1 MLVCILK
8 IKEMT
13 NLIPKRRR
21 QIARAAFDLY
31 VLDKLINEGLVGEDG
46 KIESRYLNNTAKEV
60 GCRAHSL
67 SIAIVMACRRLISDP
82 AKETLPAEEEA
93 AVLLAV
99 AKYRIKEISVP
110 LKNFKR
116 ELGNLTADINE
127 RYPSLHLKTQE
138 LLQHIYPIYIEVLD
152 EVFGF

>member
-1 MLVCILK
+1 M
-8 IKEMT
+8 

-46 KIESRYLNNTAKEV
+46 KIEIRYLNNAAKEV
-60 GCRAHSL
+60 GCKAHSL
-67 SIAIVMACRRLISDP
+67 SIAIMMACRRLISDQP
-82 AKETLPAEEEA
+82 KETLPPEEEA

-116 ELGNLTADINE
+116 EFGNVTADINE
-127 RYPSLHLKTQE
+127 RYPGLHLKTAE
-138 LLQHIYPIYIEVLD
+138 LFQYVYPIYVEVID